1 MKDYKIEGPEFG
13 TIFYGFAKRNSQAV
27 ALKYF
32 ENRMDHVIE
41 VYDRL
46 WKNIA
51 KAEWP
56 CINRIY
62 DYKSDETNF
71 LVMEK
76 NRSNIVGLPYRNI
89 LTDIVKIM
97 EFIHDCGYL
106 YRNI

>member
-1 MKDYKIEGPEFG
+1 M
-13 TIFYGFAKRNSQAV
+13 